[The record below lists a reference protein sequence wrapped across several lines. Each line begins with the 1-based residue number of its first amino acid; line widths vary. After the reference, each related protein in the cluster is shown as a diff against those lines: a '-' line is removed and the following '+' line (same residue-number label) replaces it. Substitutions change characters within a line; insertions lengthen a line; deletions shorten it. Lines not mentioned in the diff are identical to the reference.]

1 MIKTYQMLAYT
12 IAGLVVVQAAMIAWA
27 FFGLTNWISD
37 EGGVVNK
44 QLLECDSCDMNF
56 TAEWGFAF
64 HMFFIGLLLIP
75 LLTLVLLVVS
85 FFTRVPRASAY
96 AGVLVLLVVLQ
107 VIVLP
112 MLARE
117 VGSGFG
123 ALHGV
128 NALLILGVAA
138 LAGHRAR
145 PTVLR
150 EPQHSSVAM

>member
-1 MIKTYQMLAYT
+1 MIKTYRALAYT
-12 IAGLVVVQAAMIAWA
+12 ISGLVVVQAAMIAWA

-44 QLLECDSCDMNF
+44 QLLECSDCDMNF

-75 LLTLVLLVVS
+75 LLTLLLLVIS
-85 FFTRVPRASAY
+85 FFTKTPRAVAQ
-96 AGVLVLLVVLQ
+96 AVVLVALVVLQ

-112 MLARE
+112 MLSRE
-117 VGSGFG
+117 IGSGFG

-128 NALLILGVAA
+128 NALLILGLAA
-138 LAGHRAR
+138 AAGHSAT
-145 PTVLR
+145 PVASR
-150 EPQHSSVAM
+150 EPQHSAVAM

>member
-1 MIKTYQMLAYT
+1 MLKTYQVLAYT

-27 FFGLTNWISD
+27 FFGLNNWISD

-44 QLLECDSCDMNF
+44 QLLECTDCDMNF

-75 LLTLVLLVVS
+75 LLTLTLLVIS
-85 FFTRVPRASAY
+85 FFTKLHGAATY
-96 AGVLVLLVVLQ
+96 AAVLLGLVVLQ

-117 VGSGFG
+117 IGSGFG

-128 NALLILGVAA
+128 NALLILGLAA
-138 LAGHRAR
+138 QAGHRAR
-145 PTVLR
+145 PVAQR
-150 EPQHSSVAM
+150 EPQHASVAM

>member
-1 MIKTYQMLAYT
+1 MLKTYQGLAYT
-12 IAGLVVVQAAMIAWA
+12 ISALVVVQAAMIAWA

-44 QLLECDSCDMNF
+44 QLLECTDCDMSF

-75 LLTLVLLVVS
+75 LLSLALLVVS
-85 FFTRVPRASAY
+85 FFTRTPGAVPYA
-96 AGVLVLLVVLQ
+96 AGVLGLVVVQ
-107 VIVLP
+107 VFVLP
-112 MLARE
+112 MLSRE

-128 NALLILGVAA
+128 NALLIMG
-138 LAGHRAR
+138 LAGMAGRLAS
-145 PTVLR
+145 PATKR
-150 EPQHSSVAM
+150 EPQHSTVAT